1 MNYLETF
8 DRNPADRVARPVEI
22 APMHHQDKRRRWGG
36 RLLGL
41 AVLLV
46 LSGGVTL
53 GGWRYVSQHS
63 AALAASEQRRDLVP
77 SLRLAAVRA
86 SAADVVV
93 SLPATTSA
101 FSVATNYA
109 RASGHSAKRD

>member
-1 MNYLETF
+1 LETF
-8 DRNPADRVARPVEI
+8 DRNRADRVARPVEI
-22 APMHHQDKRRRWGG
+22 APMHHPDKRRRWGG
-36 RLLGL
+36 WLLGL

-46 LSGGVTL
+46 LSGGVAL
-53 GGWRYVSQHS
+53 GGWRYVSRHS

-86 SAADVVV
+86 SADDVVV

-101 FSVATNYA
+101 F
-109 RASGHSAKRD
+109 